1 MPHPL
6 YTKIAG
12 LKAKLLQ
19 QKDANLSEL
28 LETIEAVF
36 LLVEQNRNDLTEA
49 YEAQVKVDQRLN
61 ELEKHASTYHEPRG

>member
-6 YTKIAG
+6 YTRIEG
-12 LKAKLLQ
+12 LKAKLAQ

-28 LETIEAVF
+28 LAVDEG
-36 LLVEQNRNDLTEA
+36 LLSLIEQNRNDLTEA
-49 YEAQVKVDQRLN
+49 YEAQIRLEQRIS